1 MSGRKIC
8 IVGMGYVGL
17 PLAVAFG
24 LKQRVIGF
32 DINKDRIIA
41 LQNNNDSTNEAN
53 KEELLNTDVEYTSD
67 PAKIRECDFIIV
79 AVPTPVNDSKIPD
92 MTALRSASKT
102 VGANLSAGSIVV
114 YESTVYPGVTE
125 DICGPILEKE
135 SGLVCGKDFKIG
147 YSPER
152 INPGDRNHTLSKIV
166 KIVSAQDEATL
177 EVVSQVYGSII
188 TAGVHRAKN
197 IKTAESA
204 KVIENIQRDLNIALM
219 NELSVIFNKIGVNT
233 LDVIDAAC
241 TKWNFNRYLPGLVGG
256 HCIGV
261 DPFYMTYLAQ
271 KLGIHP
277 KVILA
282 GRETNDGMSKYVS
295 ESILKGLNHAGLVL
309 KDTTVLVMGL
319 TFKENVPD
327 KRNSRAFDLVSYLRE
342 YSVNVIGCDPMIPY
356 GEVNGEREG
365 VVVENIPFD
374 KIEKFDC
381 AVLVNGH
388 DDFKNISLD
397 VLMSKMNR
405 IPILVDVKS
414 FYSEEEALEK
424 GFVYKSL

>member
-1 MSGRKIC
+1 MSDHKIC
-8 IVGMGYVGL
+8 VVGMGYVGL

-41 LQNNNDSTNEAN
+41 LQNNHDSTNEAD
-53 KEELLNTDVEYTSD
+53 KYELLSTDVEYTSD
-67 PAKIRECDFIIV
+67 ATKMKECNFIIV

-102 VGANLSAGSIVV
+102 VGENLSAGSIVV

-125 DICGPILEKE
+125 DICAPILEKE
-135 SGLVCGKDFKIG
+135 SGLVCGRDFKIG

-152 INPGDRNHTLSKIV
+152 INPGDKKHTLSKIV

-177 EVVSQVYGSII
+177 DVVEKVYGSII
-188 TAGVHRAKN
+188 TAGIHSAQS

-219 NELSVIFNKIGVNT
+219 NELSVIFNKIGVDT

-282 GRETNDGMSKYVS
+282 GRETNDGMSKYVA
-295 ESILKGLNHAGLVL
+295 ELVLKGLNYAGLVL
-309 KDTTVLVMGL
+309 KNTTVLLMGL

-327 KRNSRAFDLVSYLRE
+327 KRNSRAFDLVKYLRE

-356 GEVNGEREG
+356 GEISGDRDG
-365 VVVENIPFD
+365 VVIANIPFD

-381 AVLVNGH
+381 AILVNGH

-397 VLMSKMNR
+397 VLISKMNQP
-405 IPILVDVKS
+405 PILIDVKN
-414 FYSEEEALEK
+414 FYSKKEAMGK

>member
-1 MSGRKIC
+1 MSNRKIC
-8 IVGMGYVGL
+8 VVGMGYVGL

-41 LQNNNDSTNEAN
+41 LQNNNDST
-53 KEELLNTDVEYTSD
+53 KETDKDELLNADVEYTSD
-67 PAKIRECDFIIV
+67 SAKIKECDFIIV

-92 MTALRSASKT
+92 MTALRAASKT
-102 VGANLSAGSIVV
+102 VGENLSAGSIVV

-125 DICGPILEKE
+125 NICAPILEKE
-135 SGLVCGKDFKIG
+135 SGLVWGKDFKIG

-152 INPGDRNHTLSKIV
+152 INPGDKKHTLSKIV

-177 EVVSQVYGSII
+177 DVVAQVYGSII
-188 TAGVHRAKN
+188 TAGVHSAQN

-219 NELSVIFNKIGVNT
+219 NELSVIFNKIGVDT

-295 ESILKGLNHAGLVL
+295 ELVLKGLNHAGLVL
-309 KDTTVLVMGL
+309 KDTTVLLMGL

-327 KRNSRAFDLVSYLRE
+327 KRNSRAFDLVNYLRE

-374 KIEKFDC
+374 KLEKFDC
-381 AVLVNGH
+381 AILVNGH

-405 IPILVDVKS
+405 TPILIDVKS
-414 FYSEEEALEK
+414 FYSKKEAIEK